1 MITEPN
7 TDRDHTVVTYKRK
20 YLATK
25 RREEETPEKTE
36 AVGVMRR
43 I

>member
-1 MITEPN
+1 MYRASI
-7 TDRDHTVVTYKRK
+7 
-20 YLATK
+20 LAKTK